1 MKTFLIILLTA
12 GVTFAAARWLISGH
26 NPNQTQQQLAA
37 AQAKWESEKNA
48 LESALAEAKG
58 QPAPIHTAAPT
69 AATSSRL
76 SPADILKKLVAI
88 KPGAGTERN
97 RNIRLVVF
105 HLESLRECGPAAL
118 PVIRDFFALNQDI
131 DYTTED
137 ADPNAPADQNQNAG
151 GNNRQRGGRGNN
163 SLWSFRRGGELRTD
177 FVLPPS
183 LRLGLVDVVRG
194 IGGADAEQILAT
206 VLETTGRGIEVA
218 YVAKSLEE
226 MSAGKYREAAL
237 ASAKDLL
244 AHPSTID
251 SPNSADNLAEGYLFD
266 VLRMYNDTSF
276 AANAQ
281 AMLIGADGR
290 VDRNALDYLN
300 SLLKE
305 QAIPALYQAYNNSS
319 LTNQFEKAR
328 IARDILA
335 HAGENSTANQLLT
348 DIVNNKDIDA
358 RMRGF
363 AVMQLG
369 GGFGGGGDNQASA
382 ATYSARIPLVDQL
395 LATATDQDLIDTLN
409 RTRNNLLI
417 LATNG
422 VPENPFGRGGN
433 RGNRGNRGGQGG
445 QGGPGG
451 G

>member
-1 MKTFLIILLTA
+1 MKTFLILLLTA
-12 GVTFAAARWLISGH
+12 GLTFAAAQWLISGRSS
-26 NPNQTQQQLAA
+26 NQTKQQLAA
-37 AQAKWESEKNA
+37 AQTRWENERSA

-58 QPAPIHTAAPT
+58 QPAPTLTAAP
-69 AATSSRL
+69 AATATSLRL
-76 SPADILKKLVAI
+76 SPAEILKKLVAV

-105 HLESLRECGPAAL
+105 HLESLRECGPASL
-118 PVIRDFFALNQDI
+118 PVIRDFFAQNQDI

-137 ADPNAPADQNQNAG
+137 STDSNAPADQNQQSG
-151 GNNRQRGGRGNN
+151 GNNRQRGRNNNN

-183 LRLGLVDVVRG
+183 LRLGLVDVVRS
-194 IGGADAEQILAT
+194 IGGADAEQVLAT
-206 VLETTGRGIEVA
+206 VLETSGRGIEVA

-226 MSAGKYREAAL
+226 MSPGKYRDAAL

-244 AHPSTID
+244 SHPPTIE
-251 SPNSADNLAEGYLFD
+251 SPNTADNLAEGYLFD
-266 VLRMYNDTSF
+266 VLRMYSDTSF

-281 AMLIGADGR
+281 AMLITADGR

-335 HAGENSTANQLLT
+335 HAGENVTANQLLT

-363 AVMQLG
+363 AVMQLA
-369 GGFGGGGDNQASA
+369 GGFGGGDNQTSA
-382 ATYSARIPLVDQL
+382 ATYNSRIPLVDQL
-395 LATATDQDLIDTLN
+395 LATATDQNLIDTLN

-433 RGNRGNRGGQGG
+433 RGNRGNREGQGG
-445 QGGPGG
+445 D
-451 G
+451 